1 VETIANSTLSQD
13 ELLDVPYDKED
24 LCVDASIT
32 QMVNN
37 RDTIGLEPYKCAE
50 DKSVHSINH
59 AQDELKLLSSL
70 NTLGYIEFNIP
81 CNLIFFKRED

>member
-24 LCVDASIT
+24 LCVDASFT
-32 QMVNN
+32 QMVNS

-50 DKSVHSINH
+50 DKPFHPINMH
-59 AQDELKLLSSL
+59 KM
-70 NTLGYIEFNIP
+70 N
-81 CNLIFFKRED
+81 